1 MEDLLN
7 KEVQWLAVVDGTV
20 QQTCK
25 HKLEWNGIFMPNYTR
40 ASPMLI

>member
-7 KEVQWLAVVDGTV
+7 KEVQWLAVVDGIV

-25 HKLEWNGIFMPNYTR
+25 HKLE
-40 ASPMLI
+40 